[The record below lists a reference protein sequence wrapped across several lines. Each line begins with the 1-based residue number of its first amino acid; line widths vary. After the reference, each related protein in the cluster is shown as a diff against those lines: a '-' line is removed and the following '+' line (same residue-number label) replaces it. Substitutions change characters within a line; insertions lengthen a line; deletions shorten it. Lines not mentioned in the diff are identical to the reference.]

1 MNASKYRQGVAEM
14 YQGELLGEALFS
26 RAASLARTDDQRFKL
41 CVLLQLET
49 ETKARLRP
57 LVARLGLNLVE
68 DEAVRAE
75 GLRLGSEI
83 GSLPWADFLQMLERE
98 LNGYV
103 SRYQAIAD
111 LAPAAD
117 RPVVQSM
124 VDHELALLA
133 FTRVELAEHGSL
145 RSLDPI
151 NALLVNPLR
160 RPDV

>member
-83 GSLPWADFLQMLERE
+83 GSLPWADFLQML
-98 LNGYV
+98 
-103 SRYQAIAD
+103 D
-111 LAPAAD
+111 D
-117 RPVVQSM
+117 
-124 VDHELALLA
+124 
-133 FTRVELAEHGSL
+133 F
-145 RSLDPI
+145 
-151 NALLVNPLR
+151 R
-160 RPDV
+160 RGGWCR